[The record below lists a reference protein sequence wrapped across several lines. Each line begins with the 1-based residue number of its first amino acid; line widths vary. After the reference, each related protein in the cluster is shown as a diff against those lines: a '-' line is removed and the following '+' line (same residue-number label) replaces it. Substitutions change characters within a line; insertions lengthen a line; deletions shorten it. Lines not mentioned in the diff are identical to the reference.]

1 VITATTPKGERRR
14 QALVAAA
21 AELLLEGGFDAVRH
35 RSVATRADLPLA
47 STTYYFESLEDLI
60 ARAVEF
66 SGNAELDAMR
76 RRVGEVPHR
85 RRGTDATVDLVL
97 DLLVGA
103 DGPDEYARGRL
114 IARYERSVAS
124 ARHPE
129 LREVQLRLRAQLEE
143 VLADVLRRSDR
154 VVRAEQLRRLVAMVD
169 GAVVA
174 ALTELDPQPRR
185 MARGALLELI
195 DMIAP
200 PAPQHPMPPHAV
212 PSHPALSRTMQPHP
226 GPPQEPWQQGGRR
239 SLD

>member
-1 VITATTPKGERRR
+1 MITATTPKGERRR

-66 SGNAELDAMR
+66 SGNAELEAMR
-76 RRVGEVPHR
+76 RRVGEVTHR
-85 RRGTDATVDLVL
+85 RRGAEATVDLVL
-97 DLLVGA
+97 DLLVGT
-103 DGPDEYARGRL
+103 DGHDERGRL

-129 LREVQLRLRAQLEE
+129 LRDVQLRLRSQLDEL
-143 VLADVLRRSDR
+143 LADVLRRSDR
-154 VVRAEQLRRLVAMVD
+154 VVRIEQLRRLVAVVD

-174 ALTELDPQPRR
+174 ALTEQDPQPR
-185 MARGALLELI
+185 RGALLELI
-195 DMIAP
+195 DVIAP
-200 PAPQHPMPPHAV
+200 PIRGPEPVGVSVDGGRGRAV
-212 PSHPALSRTMQPHP
+212 PSDSGGSVYPH
-226 GPPQEPWQQGGRR
+226 
-239 SLD
+239 

>member
-1 VITATTPKGERRR
+1 MITATTPKGERRR

-76 RRVGEVPHR
+76 RRVGEVSHR
-85 RRGTDATVDLVL
+85 RRGAEATVDLVL
-97 DLLVGA
+97 DLLIGS
-103 DGPDEYARGRL
+103 DEGARGQL

-129 LREVQLRLRAQLEE
+129 LREVQLRLRAQLDEL
-143 VLADVLRRSDR
+143 LADVLRRSDR
-154 VVRAEQLRRLVAMVD
+154 VVRPEQLRRLVAVVD

-174 ALTELDPQPRR
+174 ALSEVDPAPRR
-185 MARGALLELI
+185 MARGALLEVI
-195 DMIAP
+195 DIVAP
-200 PAPQHPMPPHAV
+200 ATPQQADRFR
-212 PSHPALSRTMQPHP
+212 AL
-226 GPPQEPWQQGGRR
+226 
-239 SLD
+239 D

>member
-47 STTYYFESLEDLI
+47 STTYYFASLEDLI

-66 SGNAELDAMR
+66 SGSAELDAMR
-76 RRVGEVPHR
+76 RRVGEVSHR
-85 RRGTDATVDLVL
+85 RRGAEATVELVL
-97 DLLVGA
+97 DLLIGHRH
-103 DGPDEYARGRL
+103 DENARGQL

-129 LREVQLRLRAQLEE
+129 LREVQIRLRAQLEE
-143 VLADVLRRSDR
+143 LLADVLRRSDR
-154 VVRAEQLRRLVAMVD
+154 VVRPEQLRRLVAVVD

-174 ALTELDPQPRR
+174 ALTENDPDPRR
-185 MARGALLELI
+185 TARAALLEVI
-195 DMIAP
+195 DIVAP
-200 PAPQHPMPPHAV
+200 PLRPADPEQLNGSRSNAPEMRQ
-212 PSHPALSRTMQPHP
+212 
-226 GPPQEPWQQGGRR
+226 
-239 SLD
+239 LD

>member
-1 VITATTPKGERRR
+1 M
-14 QALVAAA
+14 
-21 AELLLEGGFDAVRH
+21 RH
-35 RSVATRADLPLA
+35 RSVATRAELPLA

-66 SGNAELDAMR
+66 SGNAELETMR
-76 RRVGEVPHR
+76 RRVGDIPHR
-85 RRGTDATVDLVL
+85 RRGTDATVDLIL

-103 DGPDEYARGRL
+103 DVSDESARGRL

-129 LREVQLRLRAQLEE
+129 LREVQLRLRTQLEE
-143 VLADVLRRSDR
+143 LLAEALRRSDR
-154 VVRAEQLRRLVAMVD
+154 VVRPEQLRRLVAMVD

-185 MARGALLELI
+185 MARSALLELI
-195 DMIAP
+195 DVIAP
-200 PAPQHPMPPHAV
+200 PAPQHTMPPHPMAAHTIGPHQV
-212 PSHPALSRTMQPHP
+212 PQHQVPQHRT
-226 GPPQEPWQQGGRR
+226 EAQQLDRHR

>member
-66 SGNAELDAMR
+66 SGNAELDTMR
-76 RRVGEVPHR
+76 RRIGEVSHR
-85 RRGTDATVDLVL
+85 RRGAEATVDLVL
-97 DLLVGA
+97 DLLIGA
-103 DGPDEYARGRL
+103 DEAARGQL

-129 LREVQLRLRAQLEE
+129 LRGVQLRLRAQLDEL
-143 VLADVLRRSDR
+143 LAEVLRRSDR
-154 VVRAEQLRRLVAMVD
+154 TVRPEQLRRLVAVVD

-174 ALTELDPQPRR
+174 ALSEMDPEPRR
-185 MARGALLELI
+185 MARGALLEVI
-195 DMIAP
+195 DIVAP
-200 PAPQHPMPPHAV
+200 ATPQQV
-212 PSHPALSRTMQPHP
+212 DRFRAL
-226 GPPQEPWQQGGRR
+226 
-239 SLD
+239 D

>member
-1 VITATTPKGERRR
+1 MITATTPKGERRR

-66 SGNAELDAMR
+66 SGNAELEAMR
-76 RRVGEVPHR
+76 RRVGEVTHR
-85 RRGTDATVDLVL
+85 RRGADATVDLIL
-97 DLLVGA
+97 DLLVGV
-103 DGPDEYARGRL
+103 DGHNEFERGQL

-129 LREVQLRLRAQLEE
+129 LRDVQLRLRAQLEE
-143 VLADVLRRSDR
+143 LLADVLRRSDR
-154 VVRAEQLRRLVAMVD
+154 VVRIEQLRRLVAVVD

-174 ALTELDPQPRR
+174 ALAELDPQPRR
-185 MARGALLELI
+185 VARGALLELI
-195 DMIAP
+195 DVIAP
-200 PAPQHPMPPHAV
+200 PTPQHVTTQHAPAPHPPPH
-212 PSHPALSRTMQPHP
+212 PLSQHTTA
-226 GPPQEPWQQGGRR
+226 
-239 SLD
+239 

>member
-1 VITATTPKGERRR
+1 M
-14 QALVAAA
+14 
-21 AELLLEGGFDAVRH
+21 RH
-35 RSVATRADLPLA
+35 RSVATRAELPLA
-47 STTYYFESLEDLI
+47 STTYYFASLEDLI

-66 SGNAELDAMR
+66 SGNAELEVMR
-76 RRVGEVPHR
+76 RRVGDVPHR
-85 RRGTDATVDLVL
+85 RRGTDATVDLIL

-103 DGPDEYARGRL
+103 DAPDESARGRL

-143 VLADVLRRSDR
+143 LLAEALRRSDR

-185 MARGALLELI
+185 TARGALLELI
-195 DMIAP
+195 DVIAP
-200 PAPQHPMPPHAV
+200 PAPQHTIPPHPMAAHTIPAHPV
-212 PSHPALSRTMQPHP
+212 PQHRSE
-226 GPPQEPWQQGGRR
+226 PQQLDRHR

>member
-1 VITATTPKGERRR
+1 MITATTPKGERRR

-66 SGNAELDAMR
+66 SGNAELEAMR
-76 RRVGEVPHR
+76 RRVGEVSHR
-85 RRGTDATVDLVL
+85 RRGAEATVDLVL
-97 DLLVGA
+97 DLLI
-103 DGPDEYARGRL
+103 GPDEGTRGQL

-129 LREVQLRLRAQLEE
+129 LREVQLRLRAQLDDL
-143 VLADVLRRSDR
+143 LADVLRRSDR
-154 VVRAEQLRRLVAMVD
+154 SVRQEQLRRLVAVVD

-174 ALTELDPQPRR
+174 ALSEIEPEPRR
-185 MARGALLELI
+185 MARGALLEVI
-195 DMIAP
+195 NIVAP
-200 PAPQHPMPPHAV
+200 ATPQQV
-212 PSHPALSRTMQPHP
+212 DRFRT
-226 GPPQEPWQQGGRR
+226 
-239 SLD
+239 LD

>member
-1 VITATTPKGERRR
+1 MITATTPKGERRR

-66 SGNAELDAMR
+66 SGNAELEAMR
-76 RRVGEVPHR
+76 RRVGEVTHR
-85 RRGTDATVDLVL
+85 RRGADATVDLIL
-97 DLLVGA
+97 DLLVGV
-103 DGPDEYARGRL
+103 DGHDEFERGQL

-129 LREVQLRLRAQLEE
+129 LRDVQLRLRNQLEE
-143 VLADVLRRSDR
+143 LLADVLRRSDR
-154 VVRAEQLRRLVAMVD
+154 VVRLEQLRRLVAVVD

-174 ALTELDPQPRR
+174 ALAEQDPQPRR
-185 MARGALLELI
+185 VARGALLELI
-195 DMIAP
+195 DVIAP
-200 PAPQHPMPPHAV
+200 PTPQHP
-212 PSHPALSRTMQPHP
+212 HPAHPPTQHPLPHHTTTA
-226 GPPQEPWQQGGRR
+226 
-239 SLD
+239 